1 MCQIKG
7 DIFNDVESFEV
18 PQGSQNPS
26 TTYSVLLKIGGQ
38 KFTNEGT
45 QVQRNPTILWQ
56 KYYENG

>member
-18 PQGSQNPS
+18 PQGSQNSS
-26 TTYSVLLKIGGQ
+26 TTYSVLLKISGQ

-45 QVQRNPTILWQ
+45 QVQSNPTIL
-56 KYYENG
+56 

>member
-7 DIFNDVESFEV
+7 DIFNDVESFKV

-26 TTYSVLLKIGGQ
+26 TTYSVLLKISGQ

-45 QVQRNPTILWQ
+45 QVQRNPTIL
-56 KYYENG
+56 